1 MSIVEEGERDTC
13 NSYLGIGLITIGNSV
28 FRLHQLFGLFD
39 HLSSK
44 TSHTLDEE
52 KGNTDVS
59 SCLEMYRTLADFIL
73 QQL

>member
-28 FRLHQLFGLFD
+28 FGLHQLFGLFD

-44 TSHTLDEE
+44 TSNTLDEE
-52 KGNTDVS
+52 KGNIDVS
-59 SCLEMYRTLADFIL
+59 LCLEMYRTPADFIPK
-73 QQL
+73 QL